1 MLPTNDYERKQI
13 ATVSYTFATATAANS
28 NPESPFCILDNG
40 TAYGISYIKA
50 AADDISAKGATS
62 QYYAQFKGYLDSG
75 MDPGTDD
82 AQGFVKWGDGATY
95 NVRIIGINHDDKAD
109 GSGKA
114 GLTFQFVDL
123 LNDKYSMN
131 PSRDT
136 QGGWRDC
143 ALRASMQPG
152 GALYAQVPDSLK
164 DSIAIVSKS
173 TSNSDKATAAISVT
187 EDHLFLAST
196 TEVFGAAT
204 QGKYE
209 GSRYA
214 YWTPAVATI
223 DIAKASFT
231 IKYRQGTMCAWL
243 LRTVCDT
250 TSGLWKALG
259 SQGTFQASGVYG
271 SEYAESLA
279 GVCPAFCL

>member
-1 MLPTNDYERKQI
+1 
-13 ATVSYTFATATAANS
+13 
-28 NPESPFCILDNG
+28 
-40 TAYGISYIKA
+40 
-50 AADDISAKGATS
+50 
-62 QYYAQFKGYLDSG
+62 
-75 MDPGTDD
+75 
-82 AQGFVKWGDGATY
+82 
-95 NVRIIGINHDDKAD
+95 VRIIGINHDDKAD